1 VSYLPFPDAVELL
14 QRDREGDR
22 ELAELAFEA
31 ILSGAWNNTQ
41 VAAFSLALNL
51 RGLSVPLLA
60 GAASRMRAKMLRVR
74 AQTSGLVDTCGT
86 GGDGSSSLN
95 LSTGAALLLAA
106 SGVRV
111 AKHGNRAASSQSG
124 SADVLEALG
133 LRLDLTAEEAATLLE
148 EVGITFLFAQ
158 LHHPAL
164 RPLAPSR
171 RELGVRTIWN
181 CLGPLANPAG
191 AQVQLLGAYADEL
204 RPLLAGALR
213 ELGAERAWVVRSFD
227 GLDEFSPF
235 GPTRITELRNGELR
249 ELVLEPGDFGIEL
262 CKPGATAGGSAEFN
276 AAALQ
281 AVLSG
286 QAHPAAPA
294 FLLNSAAALALAR
307 DLPLQDAA
315 AEIRKILASGA
326 GHQKLHDLSARA
338 TELAALRKA
347 P

>member
-1 VSYLPFPDAVELL
+1 MNQLTFPEAVERLG
-14 QRDREGDR
+14 RDREADR

-60 GAASRMRAKMLRVR
+60 GAASRMRSKMVRVP
-74 AQTSGLVDTCGT
+74 AQTEGLVDTCGT
-86 GGDGSSSLN
+86 GGDGSGSLN

-133 LRLDLTAEEAATLLE
+133 LRLDLTAEESAQLLE

-191 AQVQLLGAYADEL
+191 AEIQLLGAYGDEL

-213 ELGAERAWVVRSFD
+213 ELGAKKAWIVRSFD
-227 GLDEFSPF
+227 GLDEVSPF
-235 GPTRITELRNGELR
+235 VPTRVTELRNGELR
-249 ELVLEPGDFGIEL
+249 ELVLEPSDFGLEA
-262 CKPGATAGGSAEFN
+262 CSPGSTAGGTAEFN
-276 AAALQ
+276 AQALR
-281 AVLSG
+281 AILAG
-286 QAHPAAPA
+286 EPHPAQNA
-294 FLLNSAAALALAR
+294 FVLNAAAALALAR
-307 DLPLQDAA
+307 DLPPKDAA
-315 AEIRKILASGA
+315 AEVQKVLASGA
-326 GHQKLHDLSARA
+326 GLDKLVELTTRARELSL
-338 TELAALRKA
+338 TRKV